1 MMEPGI
7 PGACLWVAARVAAD
21 MGMSQHGV
29 RNLIGVA
36 LDMVESCGADRVRLE
51 GAAANV
57 ASSTGE
63 AVCAGAGA

>member
-1 MMEPGI
+1 M
-7 PGACLWVAARVAAD
+7 AAD